1 MLSSFLV
8 TIILGRHFSINDFG
22 EFSLLKQLVL
32 TCSTIALCGLN
43 SSFTKLFSKNKKIS
57 NYIYLVASSVIFFLS
72 FILSVVISINYN
84 YSFNKTLIIFLII
97 SFLSISIFLSSL
109 YRVEGKFL
117 IGQFI
122 ESGWKLLFLI
132 GVVSLIFF
140 GFSININAIYLLF
153 FITVLISGFLILPTI
168 IFNNNYIYEYNDI
181 KKFLSTGLLF
191 WIINSSGIL
200 FASIDKLAIVK
211 IFSLEALGIYT
222 ALGFVYITTLTLIA
236 SALGYVVFPLIA
248 KGEIVNY
255 KKILNFSLIIIITI
269 SLFLFLFGENLTS
282 ILFNAKYDGY
292 NNILFIL
299 SFIIIG
305 IMKFYNIIF
314 HFIISGKGSRHDL
327 IEYCIYTFLL
337 IIIFSITILLSS
349 KFLLFNMKHFI
360 FLVLFFWVCKLLI
373 MIYLLIKISK
383 KNNLSNS

>member
-1 MLSSFLV
+1 MIVTMLSSFLV

-305 IMKFYNIIF
+305 IMMVYL
-314 HFIISGKGSRHDL
+314 DL
-327 IEYCIYTFLL
+327 ERLV
-337 IIIFSITILLSS
+337 SI
-349 KFLLFNMKHFI
+349 
-360 FLVLFFWVCKLLI
+360 
-373 MIYLLIKISK
+373 
-383 KNNLSNS
+383 